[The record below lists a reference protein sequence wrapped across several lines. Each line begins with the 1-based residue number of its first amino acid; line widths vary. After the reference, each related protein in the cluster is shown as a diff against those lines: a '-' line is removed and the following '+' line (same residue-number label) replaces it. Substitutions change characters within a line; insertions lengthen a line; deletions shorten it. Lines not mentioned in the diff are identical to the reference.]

1 MRKHLAPNILN
12 ILVVLH
18 LTALPV
24 FSLDEPNQN
33 KNFNPK
39 PASASVYNLGLKS
52 YEQGDLESAISF
64 FKQATD
70 LDPRFVDAY
79 YNLGAIY
86 KKEKKYYSAINA
98 FQRAVDISQDDEEII
113 YELASCYMEVKNYQK
128 AKQYFSLIPQNF
140 PKYSEVTKNLERIKY
155 QVALEN
161 PNQVGEPNQ
170 ISNEQFQAQL
180 LADTL
185 AKKEE
190 QVTPEQVIA
199 KSNNQPQEFHPQPLQ
214 AQQKAQ
220 LLANTLTQPS
230 REAFKQ
236 KIRTIS
242 TNFVGPTGIA
252 KDSKNNLYIA
262 NFANDTIEKVTS
274 GGVREIF
281 AAKNGISGPVGL
293 AIDENDTVYVA
304 NYNNNSIIRITQD
317 RQISVIVSKIVKPY
331 YLFYDNNT
339 SKLFVT
345 AQGND
350 SLVEIEPRNISN
362 QPVSYR

>member
-1 MRKHLAPNILN
+1 MEKMRKKLAPNILN
-12 ILVVLH
+12 ILMVIH

-24 FSLDEPNQN
+24 FSLDEPDQN

-70 LDPRFVDAY
+70 LDPKFVDAY

-98 FQRAVDISQDDEEII
+98 LQRAVDINSDDLEII

-128 AKQYFSLIPQNF
+128 AKQYFSVIPQNF
-140 PKYSEVTKNLERIKY
+140 PKYTEVAKNLERIKY

-161 PNQVGEPNQ
+161 PSQVGEPNQ

-185 AKKEE
+185 TKKEVPNNNE
-190 QVTPEQVIA
+190 VIV
-199 KSNNQPQEFHPQPLQ
+199 NQPQPQQ

-220 LLANTLTQPS
+220 LLANTLIQPS

-236 KIRTIS
+236 KIRTVS

-262 NFANDTIEKVTS
+262 NFANDTIEKVTP

-281 AAKNGISGPVGL
+281 ATKNGISGPVGL
-293 AIDENDTVYVA
+293 AVDENDTVYVA
-304 NYNNNSIIRITQD
+304 NYNNNSIVRITQD
-317 RQISVIVSKIVKPY
+317 RQVSVIVSKIVKPY

-350 SLVEIEPRNISN
+350 SLVEIEPRNIS